1 MDHVKTEWK
10 VLRMMDHPYI
20 IKQKTSFWDK
30 KYVYLLLEYICG
42 GELFR
47 LLRSECRFIND
58 VALFYITEIA
68 CALGYIHSLDIAYRD
83 LKPEN
88 LLIDKE
94 GHLKITDFGFAKIVR
109 DKTYTLWGT
118 PEYLAP
124 EIIQNN
130 GHDKNVDW
138 WALGI
143 LIFEFLAGYP
153 PFYDENPW
161 EIYKKIIEGY
171 FEFPSNIESKAKD
184 LIKNLL
190 KVDPSKR
197 LGSGSTGAADVKKH
211 KWFRG
216 VDWDL
221 VQNREIPPPWI
232 PSMSGEDDT
241 QYYDEYPD
249 STDPVE
255 EPPEEDQSLFDDF

>member
-1 MDHVKTEWK
+1 
-10 VLRMMDHPYI
+10 MDHPYI
-20 IKQKTSFWDK
+20 IKLKGSFKDS
-30 KYVYLLLEYICG
+30 KYVYLLLEYIWG

-47 LLRSECRFIND
+47 LLRSEWRFIND

-68 CALGYIHSLDIAYRD
+68 WALEYIHSLDIAYRD

-161 EIYKKIIEGY
+161 EIYKKIIDGY
-171 FEFPSNIESKAKD
+171 FEFPANIETKAKD
-184 LIKNLL
+184 LIKHLL
-190 KVDPSKR
+190 KVDPTKR
-197 LGSGSTGAADVKKH
+197 LGNGPTGSSDVKKH

-221 VQNREIPPPWI
+221 VKNREIPPPWV
-232 PSMSGEDDT
+232 PSMTGEDDT

-255 EPPEEDQSLFDDF
+255 EPPEEDQALFADF